1 LEERKIKGR
10 RMVEDTERGLLRQKG
25 VHVGPRRR
33 DWKEGLVLQ
42 VGLWGPEGLYGGGG
56 VSVASW
62 FMGI

>member
-1 LEERKIKGR
+1 
-10 RMVEDTERGLLRQKG
+10 MVEDTERGLLRQKG